1 MITSVAKVTEEH
13 LILVL
18 RVGAGNALLAVGTLP
33 VVAGHEAQ
41 QLQAEPHAGR
51 VGGLVTLGAVQQ
63 QLRHSDLVLGDVP
76 ITMFTSGQG
85 TDLIYSPYLLH
96 FWLDLLL
103 DGFLLG
109 PGSLLLSP

>member
-1 MITSVAKVTEEH
+1 MKSSIAEVTEEH
-13 LILVL
+13 LVLVL
-18 RVGAGNALLAVGTLP
+18 RVGAGNALLAVSALP

-76 ITMFTSGQG
+76 IAMFARGQR
-85 TDLIYSPYLLH
+85 TDLINSPYLLH
-96 FWLDLLL
+96 FWFDLLL